1 MAMLLLSA
9 DATVTVVHSRTPP
22 DDVKSIVESS
32 GDLQQSTMEPFA
44 IKPLAIKPLAIKP
57 LKPEHKG
64 DLTSYLKPRKPG
76 HEGKRTPN
84 PEPRTPKSHNYNKDK
99 RMNAHQTSQQYQ
111 GQEAKDS
118 ALAQTYTLNPKP

>member
-32 GDLQQSTMEPFA
+32 GDLQQSTMEP
-44 IKPLAIKPLAIKP
+44 LAMKP

-64 DLTSYLKPRKPG
+64 DLTPYLKPPKPG

-84 PEPRTPKSHNYNKDK
+84 PESRTPKSHNYNKDK
-99 RMNAHQTSQQYQ
+99 RINAHQTSQQYQ